1 MPKKIELSDNQI
13 NYIIEMYM
21 SGMTQKQIGKLMGID
36 ENKIRRTLQA
46 KNVKAREAKEYLI
59 LFNEEQSK
67 DIIELYLSG
76 LNQGEIARQYGCS
89 KKAILNVLKRNNVKM
104 RSPSEAYRTYSINDY
119 YFDEIDNQDKA
130 YMLGFLYADGC
141 NSSYYDN
148 NHYTVS
154 MTLQMCDKYILDEM
168 CHKIGMNRDANV
180 IINSTNKKPYARID
194 IMNKHMVFQLDK
206 LGVVPNKTRKTRF
219 PYWMRKELYP
229 HFIRGLL
236 DGDGSIPKR
245 LDRVHFCGSNGL
257 MNDLADVIND
267 KFGYRPTVGNYKIS
281 EGISYVQLCGTKKRL
296 EFLDWIYDNADMKLT
311 RKYDLYLKM
320 KDLYSYKLAG

>member
-1 MPKKIELSDNQI
+1 MPKKIELSREQI
-13 NYIIEMYM
+13 NRIIELYQ
-21 SGMTQKQIGKLMGID
+21 SGMTQKRIGREMGID

-46 KNVKAREAKEYLI
+46 EKVKAREPKEYLI
-59 LFNEEQSK
+59 MFNKEESK
-67 DIIELYLSG
+67 EIIELYKGG
-76 LNQGEIARQYGCS
+76 LNQNELAEKYGCS
-89 KKAILNVLKRNNVKM
+89 KKAIANVLKRNNIVK
-104 RSPSEAYRTYSINDY
+104 RTPSEAYRTYSINDY

-130 YMLGFLYADGC
+130 YILGFLYADGC
-141 NSSYYDN
+141 NASYYDK
-148 NHYTVS
+148 NHYNIG
-154 MTLQMCDKYILDEM
+154 MTLQICDKYILDEM
-168 CHKIGMNRDANV
+168 CHKMGMNRDASV
-180 IINSTNKKPYARID
+180 IINSTNKKLYARID

-219 PYWMRKELYP
+219 PYWMKKELYP

-267 KFGYRPTVGNYKIS
+267 KFGYRPTVGNYKTC

-296 EFLDWIYDNADMKLT
+296 EFLDWIYCDAEMKLT

-320 KDLYSYKLAG
+320 KELYSCKLAG